1 LIVSRRNNMRVI
13 VDNSAA
19 FNQGAG
25 IGRFARNILPAA
37 ARLMP
42 DSTFSLIY
50 APSYRGPS
58 PYQSDV
64 VEAFPDPGSITV
76 TRLPFGRRRADQLW
90 FRAGLPLR
98 AQWFAGRADVGFSPD
113 FTMPPVGNIP
123 RAITIHDLAFEIFPD
138 KTSPALKRY
147 LSAIVPKQVAAATRV
162 LAVSETTKR
171 DLIEHLGVEESR
183 VAVVPNGVDER
194 FFQAT
199 PLSAEMRK
207 SLGIPAEYLLI
218 VGTLEPRKNHL
229 NLFKAIQMLDQRVD
243 LPLVVAGRRGW
254 DDDLI
259 LSEAKTLA
267 DKGRVILTEYVAD
280 NDLPG
285 LYSGARVVVYPS
297 WYEGFGLPV
306 AEAMASG
313 AAIVTSSAPA
323 LQETG
328 GDYALY
334 CDPANP
340 ECIADRI
347 VEALSKENQ
356 ADQAR
361 CARRLRAREFSWDRS
376 GIALAG
382 VLQQLEAERTGGR

>member
-1 LIVSRRNNMRVI
+1 MRRRNSMRVL

-42 DSTFSLIY
+42 DSTFSLVY

-58 PYQSDV
+58 PYQSDIV
-64 VEAFPDPGSITV
+64 DAFPNPGSVKI

-113 FTMPPVGNIP
+113 FTMPPVGNMP

-138 KTSPALKRY
+138 KTSPALRRY
-147 LSAIVPKQVAAATRV
+147 LSAIVPKQIAEATRV
-162 LAVSETTKR
+162 LAVSETTKQ
-171 DLIEHLGVEESR
+171 DLIERLGVEESR
-183 VAVVPNGVDER
+183 ISVVPNGVEER
-194 FFQAT
+194 FFRAS
-199 PLSAEMRK
+199 PLSPERRLT
-207 SLGIPAEYLLI
+207 LGIPDEYLLV

-229 NLFKAIQMLDQRVD
+229 NLFKAIQILDRRVD

-254 DDDLI
+254 EDDAI
-259 LSEAKTLA
+259 LVEANGLA
-267 DKGRVILTEYVAD
+267 ARGRVYLTDFVAD
-280 NDLPG
+280 GDLPS
-285 LYSGARVVVYPS
+285 LYAGATAVIYPS

-313 AAIVTSSAPA
+313 APVVTSSAPA
-323 LQETG
+323 LKETG
-328 GDYALY
+328 GDAALY
-334 CDPANP
+334 CDPGDP
-340 ECIADRI
+340 ECIAERI
-347 VEALSKENQ
+347 VEALGEQ
-356 ADQAR
+356 VQCQQAR
-361 CARRLRAREFSWDRS
+361 IARQSRAREFSWDRS

-382 VLQQLEAERTGGR
+382 VLQQLEAERTGAR